1 MNRLTGWQRIGIVLS
16 ILWGLGVLG
25 LAAKAYYEYSQEAA
39 IEASNAECLDNARKA
54 PSAEEKEKACGVLP
68 PRSEASAQGRT
79 QRSPVPG
86 FLALLLLPI
95 VVSWLLVYVGMW
107 TTRWVRAG
115 FNPKRRR
122 EDIKPPTPEGRRA
135 RKPASRL

>member
-16 ILWGLGVLG
+16 ILWCLGVLG
-25 LAAKAYYEYSQEAA
+25 FAAKAYYEYSQEAA
-39 IEASNAECLDNARKA
+39 IEASNAECLATARKG
-54 PSAEEKEKACGVLP
+54 PSAEEKEKACGTLP
-68 PRSEASAQGRT
+68 PRSEASAQGGAPT
-79 QRSPVPG
+79 SPVPG
-86 FLALLLLPI
+86 FLALLFFPI

-115 FNPKRRR
+115 FSPKRRR